1 MSKKRAKKKEAE
13 KDTDQ
18 RQMIEPRKEG
28 GSKMVVAIIS
38 IVITV
43 LVTGLSWNKVKKYI
57 PFFPRPLIRI
67 SYQINN
73 NNIGI
78 VFENIGS
85 APATYFTADI
95 TAKNGVFSIN
105 ETYSDFEL
113 IASGQKGS
121 VGSWTVISARN
132 ILPQQKGAVTLVA
145 RDAGLVL
152 NVPRL
157 RSDSRCK
164 FVGTPKMK
172 WGPAETKIN
181 MSPLPRSIL
190 FGMNHLNPSG
200 RSASFTVWKRLR
212 LT

>member
-1 MSKKRAKKKEAE
+1 MSKKRAKKKEAK

-18 RQMIEPRKEG
+18 KQMIEPRKEG
-28 GSKMVVAIIS
+28 RSKLVVAIIG
-38 IVITV
+38 IV
-43 LVTGLSWNKVKKYI
+43 VTGLIIVLSWNKVKKYI

-85 APATYFTADI
+85 APAAYFIADI

-113 IASGQKGS
+113 IVSDQRGS
-121 VGSWTVISARN
+121 VRSRTVISARN
-132 ILPQQKGAVTLVA
+132 ILPQQKGAVTVVA

-164 FVGTPKMK
+164 FVGTLKMK
-172 WGPAETKIN
+172 WGPAETKKN
-181 MSPLPRSIL
+181 
-190 FGMNHLNPSG
+190 
-200 RSASFTVWKRLR
+200 
-212 LT
+212 